1 MERRKYKRYSGTPIR
16 VLLKNTEDNLFK
28 YVEVINISIGGVL
41 LRCNNE
47 FKIYDNYILK
57 IEIPID
63 KINPFKNDEKDIIFA
78 RGIVW
83 RLEADKE
90 NYKLDNPPV
99 YVVIRFLEIEEHD
112 KIVISQ
118 FLSNFDENVP
128 YE

>member
-16 VLLKNTEDNLFK
+16 VLLKNTDDNLFK

-41 LRCNNE
+41 LHCNNE
-47 FKIYDNYILK
+47 FKIYDKYTLK

-63 KINPFKNDEKDIIFA
+63 KINPFKSNEKDVIFA

-90 NYKLDNPPV
+90 NYKLDNSPI
-99 YVVIRFLEIEEHD
+99 YAVIRFLEIEEHD

-118 FLSNFDENVP
+118 FLSNFEENVP